1 MAEFKHH
8 RTYFRVGNFEYDT
21 EDLAWAA
28 YRVYRDAGADVALT
42 HPVRIEETTTILTE
56 PVTTCSHGVVEI
68 GDDSGC
74 VACNHA
80 RGYQAGLAEGE
91 ARGRRAERAD
101 VAAML
106 ERLNKVADF
115 DSNCDHGCP
124 YNEIGSSAEDCKCA
138 SGEVRAFLSR
148 QRHINAAKTDEQE
161 GKLWPRD
168 KQR

>member
-28 YRVYRDAGADVALT
+28 YRVYRDAGADIALT

-56 PVTTCSHGVVEI
+56 PVTTCSHGVVEV

-101 VAAML
+101 VIFFLRDVYGQTQSARDI
-106 ERLNKVADF
+106 ERLD
-115 DSNCDHGCP
+115 
-124 YNEIGSSAEDCKCA
+124 
-138 SGEVRAFLSR
+138 
-148 QRHINAAKTDEQE
+148 HINAAKTDEV
-161 GKLWPRD
+161 KP
-168 KQR
+168 

>member
-42 HPVRIEETTTILTE
+42 HPVRVEETTTTLTE
-56 PVTTCSHGVVEI
+56 PVTTCSHGVVEV

-101 VAAML
+101 AQKHFVRLAGAAY
-106 ERLNKVADF
+106 AD
-115 DSNCDHGCP
+115 DDPGRGDQWM
-124 YNEIGSSAEDCKCA
+124 ETVGILQAE
-138 SGEVRAFLSR
+138 L
-148 QRHINAAKTDEQE
+148 HINAAKTDEVKD
-161 GKLWPRD
+161 G
-168 KQR
+168 

>member
-42 HPVRIEETTTILTE
+42 HPVRIEETTTTLTE
-56 PVTTCSHGVVEI
+56 PVTTCSHGVVEV

-91 ARGRRAERAD
+91 ARGRRAERSD
-101 VAAML
+101 VVAYYRAMSWSMTNGL
-106 ERLNKVADF
+106 EVAHAVEHG
-115 DSNCDHGCP
+115 DH
-124 YNEIGSSAEDCKCA
+124 
-138 SGEVRAFLSR
+138 V
-148 QRHINAAKTDEQE
+148 NAAGEK
-161 GKLWPRD
+161 K
-168 KQR
+168 

>member
-56 PVTTCSHGVVEI
+56 PVTTCSHGVVEV

-101 VAAML
+101 VVAWLDKLEDAHIAREDAAPDS
-106 ERLNKVADF
+106 ERLIHQMRFMGVEFANDDIKA
-115 DSNCDHGCP
+115 G
-124 YNEIGSSAEDCKCA
+124 
-138 SGEVRAFLSR
+138 
-148 QRHINAAKTDEQE
+148 RHINAAKTDEVQ
-161 GKLWPRD
+161 P
-168 KQR
+168 